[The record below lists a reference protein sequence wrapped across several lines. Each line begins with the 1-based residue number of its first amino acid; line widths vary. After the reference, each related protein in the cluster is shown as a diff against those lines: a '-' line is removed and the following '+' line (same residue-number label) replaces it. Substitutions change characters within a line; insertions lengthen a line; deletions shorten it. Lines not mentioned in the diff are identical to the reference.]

1 MEHYPYRGE
10 QLQLVDGARGQLRR
24 RVQHRRAANVEP
36 PGLQATLSRP
46 DDNLVVGRRQ
56 ARHLG
61 GSVEQAARLLAGA
74 ARATAVGAV
83 GASTVGHR
91 LEERKNS
98 ILRPGYK
105 RATAPFGP

>member
-24 RVQHRRAANVEP
+24 RVQHRRAATVEP

-46 DDNLVVGRRQ
+46 DDDLVVGRRQ

-61 GSVEQAARLLAGA
+61 SLDVEQAARLLAA
-74 ARATAVGAV
+74 ARATTVGATTV
-83 GASTVGHR
+83 GATTGASTVGHMTW
-91 LEERKNS
+91 S
-98 ILRPGYK
+98 
-105 RATAPFGP
+105 RA